1 MSPNWEDR
9 AAFCIVCGAGL
20 EQREVFGAIR
30 KTCTACDY
38 IQFRSPA
45 GAAAVVV
52 VRGRE
57 ILLVRRRIEPYLGL
71 WGFPAGFQDYWETPQ
86 EAAAREVLEET
97 GLEIAIERLLD
108 VCYTRDDPRK
118 RSNVVVYLARPVAG
132 TLRAADDAADA
143 AFFSLDGL
151 PDEIAFEN
159 NQAILRRLARDFP
172 TGDIE

>member
-1 MSPNWEDR
+1 MSGNWEDR
-9 AAFCIVCGAGL
+9 AAFCIVCGAEL
-20 EQREVFGAIR
+20 EEREVFGAAR

-45 GAAAVVV
+45 CAAAVVV

-57 ILLVRRRIEPYLGL
+57 ILLVRRGIEPYRGL
-71 WGFPAGFQDYWETPQ
+71 WGFPAGFQDYWETAQ
-86 EAAAREVLEET
+86 EAAVREVHEET

-118 RSNVVVYLARPVAG
+118 RANVVVYLARPVAG
-132 TLRAADDAADA
+132 TLCASDDAADA
-143 AFFSLDGL
+143 AFFSLDSL
-151 PDEIAFEN
+151 PEKMAFEN